1 MTDRELLELA
11 AGAAGLKLVFNYDAN
26 LQGPCIIDSEGF
38 PEQWNPLEDNGD
50 ALRLAGKLF
59 FTVQVGRLD
68 GIVVVTSN
76 RDSRIYVAENMDVAT
91 NKDEAICRAIVFAAA
106 EVGKSLTTGANHD

>member
-38 PEQWNPLEDNGD
+38 PEQWNPLENDGD
-50 ALRLAGKLF
+50 GARLEAALNMNASWWESF
-59 FTVQVGRLD
+59 
-68 GIVVVTSN
+68 VVVDLT
-76 RDSRIYVAENMDVAT
+76 
-91 NKDEAICRAIVFAAA
+91 RANYADHGGDRQKARRFAAVHA
-106 EVGKSLTTGANHD
+106 AAQNEIAKSPRIDPRKFQQSKE